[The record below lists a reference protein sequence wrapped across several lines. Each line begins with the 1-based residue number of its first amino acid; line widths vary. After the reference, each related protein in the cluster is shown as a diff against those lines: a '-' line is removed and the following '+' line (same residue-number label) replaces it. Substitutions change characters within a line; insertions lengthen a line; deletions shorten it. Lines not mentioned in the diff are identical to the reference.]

1 RRHGGDLHRPAPDAG
16 ADRRDGDPGGRG
28 RGRDLDPLRRAH
40 DARPADPRRAAR
52 ERRRGRPRRRRRDD
66 PGRGRRGAARAGR
79 CGGLHTGSAD
89 ERDRRV
95 PALEGRRLS
104 VRVEHR
110 DDGVAVVTID
120 RADALNALNHE
131 TLEALRDRLRE
142 LATDTAAR
150 VVVLT
155 GAGEKA
161 FAAGA
166 DIKEMAEM
174 TVLEG
179 HAWGSLGHECGRL
192 LESMPKPTL
201 AAVNGFALG
210 GGCEL
215 ALACDIRYASEN
227 AKFGQPEINLAVIPG
242 WGGTQRL
249 ARAVG
254 AALAKDLILTGRTID
269 AEEALRIGL
278 VSAVYPAAE
287 LLDRA
292 LQTATGLAARSA
304 VALSAAKDAA
314 NRALQ
319 GDLGTG
325 LAYEAIL
332 FSALF
337 AT

>member
-1 RRHGGDLHRPAPDAG
+1 VPVEVSNE
-16 ADRRDGDPGGRG
+16 DGI
-28 RGRDLDPLRRAH
+28 
-40 DARPADPRRAAR
+40 
-52 ERRRGRPRRRRRDD
+52 
-66 PGRGRRGAARAGR
+66 
-79 CGGLHTGSAD
+79 
-89 ERDRRV
+89 
-95 PALEGRRLS
+95 
-104 VRVEHR
+104 
-110 DDGVAVVTID
+110 AVVVLD
-120 RADALNALNHE
+120 RQDALNALDRE
-131 TLEALRDRLRE
+131 MLSELRDRLRE
-142 LATDTAAR
+142 LATDTSAR

-155 GAGEKA
+155 GAGDRA

-166 DIKEMAEM
+166 DIGEMTEM

-179 HAWGSLGHECGRL
+179 HAWGTLGHECGRL

-215 ALACDIRYASEN
+215 ALGCDIRYASER

-254 AALAKDLILTGRTID
+254 PALAKDLILTGRTID
-269 AEEALRIGL
+269 AQEALRIGL
-278 VSAVYPAAE
+278 VSAVYPAEE
-287 LLDRA
+287 LRDRV
-292 LQTATGLAARSA
+292 LETARGLAAKSA

-319 GDLGTG
+319 GDLGAG
-325 LAYEAIL
+325 LSYEAIL

-337 AT
+337 ATEDQKEGMRAFVEKRDPQFKGR